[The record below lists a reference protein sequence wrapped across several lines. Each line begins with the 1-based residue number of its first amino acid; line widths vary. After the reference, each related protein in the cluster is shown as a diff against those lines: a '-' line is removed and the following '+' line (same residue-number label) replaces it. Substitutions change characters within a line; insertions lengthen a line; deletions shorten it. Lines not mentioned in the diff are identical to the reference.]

1 MKIKAYATME
11 MKTITEYET
20 DLIVGLGDDATEED
34 KKLIQDGATPML
46 NFITK
51 DRRNLAIPIQ
61 FLISITN

>member
-20 DLIVGLGDDATEED
+20 DLIVGLGDDVDEETKD
-34 KKLIQDGATPML
+34 IIRNGGAPML

-51 DRRNLAIPIQ
+51 DKRNMAIPIQ
-61 FLISITN
+61 LLISIS